1 MCVEYIIDHG
11 TDSDGASQE
20 QILHHQAYLKA
31 TAERDLK
38 EIQREME
45 LVKYQSQQAMCD
57 YFTAVCEKIS
67 TGVPALTDININYLQ
82 RKFDIERQQ
91 FEQKLPMYARKGQFL
106 HLLRHHQAVVLKGGT
121 GIGKTVTVP
130 QWCYDDILCAE
141 DAAGA
146 STIAVAVLVPRKAI
160 AEGLAAYIA
169 KVRNVRVGEEV
180 GLGTGDYCKLGPNSR
195 ISFFT
200 YGFFAA
206 ITKNDKYFSQ
216 VLSCCVFINMFYKN
230 RLNSITDIVLFVYSS
245 VLVTV
250 WDCDFGRS
258 ARAKSRRRRAAT
270 AAELRLW
277 KPS

>member
-1 MCVEYIIDHG
+1 MRAIRLLLYFVLAAAHPWHVLFHPDAVCVEYIIDHG
-11 TDSDGASQE
+11 SDSDGASQD
-20 QILHHQAYLKA
+20 QILRHQAYLRA

-45 LVKYQSQQAMCD
+45 LVKHQSQQAMCD
-57 YFTAVCEKIS
+57 YYSAICEKIS
-67 TGVPALTDININYLQ
+67 NGVPALTDLNINYLK

-106 HLLRHHQAVVLKGGT
+106 QLLRHHQAVVLKGGT

-146 STIAVAVLVPRKAI
+146 SSIAVAVLVPRKAI

-180 GLGTGDYCKLGPNSR
+180 GLGTGDCCKLGPNTR

-206 ITKNDKYFSQ
+206 ITKSDNHFSQ
-216 VLSCCVFINMFYKN
+216 VSSCCLFIYIFNKVNRIVF
-230 RLNSITDIVLFVYSS
+230 SS
-245 VLVTV
+245 VHLH
-250 WDCDFGRS
+250 FFI
-258 ARAKSRRRRAAT
+258 
-270 AAELRLW
+270 
-277 KPS
+277 